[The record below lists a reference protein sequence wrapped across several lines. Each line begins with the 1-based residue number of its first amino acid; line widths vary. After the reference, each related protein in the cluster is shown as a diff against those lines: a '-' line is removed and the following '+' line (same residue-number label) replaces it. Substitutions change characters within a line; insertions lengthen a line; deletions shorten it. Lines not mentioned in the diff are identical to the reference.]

1 MELIF
6 LLACIPV
13 VLIPLK
19 FGFERKKRLSFYSLY
34 CNQLVAFLVAVA
46 FVFFCCCFAI
56 VADAIFV
63 LRTFV
68 NSRTRKFKLEN
79 FLR

>member
-19 FGFERKKRLSFYSLY
+19 FGFKLQEKKRLSFYSLY

-46 FVFFCCCFAI
+46 FFVVVV
-56 VADAIFV
+56 VA
-63 LRTFV
+63 LQ
-68 NSRTRKFKLEN
+68 SLLTR
-79 FLR
+79 FLFSELS